1 MSLNVWIAVAIAA
14 IAVVGMFWNYLPSL
28 ATVKGW
34 IPALG
39 KAKATKPTPEDALKA
54 IRLLCKYTKGDAESE
69 AAINTLKQRFL
80 LVPGA
85 AE

>member
-14 IAVVGMFWNYLPSL
+14 IAVGGMFWNYLPSL
-28 ATVKGW
+28 ATVKSW
-34 IPALG
+34 MPTLG
-39 KAKATKPTPEDALKA
+39 KSAQSSDVADLAALK
-54 IRLLCKYTKGDAESE
+54 LLCKRYKDDPEGK
-69 AAINTLKQRFL
+69 AAIAILKQRFL